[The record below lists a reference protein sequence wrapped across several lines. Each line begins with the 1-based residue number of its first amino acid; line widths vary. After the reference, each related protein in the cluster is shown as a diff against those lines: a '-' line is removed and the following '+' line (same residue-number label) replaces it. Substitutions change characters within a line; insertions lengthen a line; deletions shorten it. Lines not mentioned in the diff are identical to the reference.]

1 VQITLAAKELDELFR
16 GVTWTRPT
24 QWYLGLDKN
33 VSGTTYS
40 EPTYTG
46 YARVA
51 LPRATG
57 TWTDPAGTGQVSNV
71 SAFTFTAPPSGY
83 TAGETIHRY
92 LISNLSAAG
101 GGELLFDFG
110 SVLALT
116 LTATVAPQLA
126 AGAVILGSG
135 S

>member
-71 SAFTFTAPPSGY
+71 SA
-83 TAGETIHRY
+83 AG
-92 LISNLSAAG
+92 A
-101 GGELLFDFG
+101 GELLFDFG